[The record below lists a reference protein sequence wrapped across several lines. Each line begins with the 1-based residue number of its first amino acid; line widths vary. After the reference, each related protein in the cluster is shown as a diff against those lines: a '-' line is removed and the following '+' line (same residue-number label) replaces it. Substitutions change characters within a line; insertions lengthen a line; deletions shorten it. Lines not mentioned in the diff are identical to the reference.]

1 MAARTGLVLR
11 LDSSESSP
19 SDHSSLYKATLAGTS
34 SDELLKACDTVNEVD
49 VRHDGGEPV
58 HSTSHRPKAPLAP
71 IENTLSIAKRSGI
84 IARPPQH
91 RLCFSLDERHL
102 QSSSA
107 RNEPDAPAEEPA
119 TASEDSHI
127 TKNQLIPVA
136 AVAPYPQPCRVSTP
150 DGVPSWPGAST
161 TSFVR
166 QQPQISLRYAL
177 IDWVHGRPGSGRN
190 LGASVS
196 QLFRRKQKP
205 TSRPWGPPLSG
216 HETFRFGVEGG
227 HPFQSGV
234 SVMGLENEITT
245 RGQTVDKVAARRRC
259 GGYFALSDR
268 GMGGRIRIPSSNT
281 PAQEDMRAAATLP
294 TARALTATAGIRS
307 PSSGSVRMQSP
318 QREISARGHSGAAIT
333 QSHLRSLRS
342 EDSPHGTTRTRD
354 LMQAFPTP
362 PLPDVR
368 THVARPRKSRKR
380 MSLFP
385 FPSSTETTT
394 DPDGSRDATI
404 ARNTA
409 SESFTNRSARQRAF
423 VMTPVPVP
431 KAGAE
436 SVRMLIQSE
445 ASEPESSLP
454 TTEPTPHIVS
464 HVVMD
469 TASPSLPTAHMADP
483 RPQPKDN
490 VSHRSLRTQLSRA
503 KALGALRFTR
513 AGSVV

>member
-1 MAARTGLVLR
+1 MR
-11 LDSSESSP
+11 
-19 SDHSSLYKATLAGTS
+19 
-34 SDELLKACDTVNEVD
+34 N
-49 VRHDGGEPV
+49 
-58 HSTSHRPKAPLAP
+58 
-71 IENTLSIAKRSGI
+71 GI
-84 IARPPQH
+84 IARPSQH

-107 RNEPDAPAEEPA
+107 RNEPDSPAEEPA
-119 TASEDSHI
+119 TVSEDSHI

-136 AVAPYPQPCRVSTP
+136 AVAPHPQPCRVSTP

-166 QQPQISLRYAL
+166 RQRQISLRYAL

-190 LGASVS
+190 LRASVS
-196 QLFRRKQKP
+196 QLFLRKQKP
-205 TSRPWGPPLSG
+205 TSRPWRPPLSG

-245 RGQTVDKVAARRRC
+245 HGQTVDKVAARRRC

-281 PAQEDMRAAATLP
+281 PAREDIRGAATLP

-307 PSSGSVRMQSP
+307 PSSGSVRMQTP
-318 QREISARGHSGAAIT
+318 QRGISPRGHGSAVIT
-333 QSHLRSLRS
+333 PSHLRSLRS
-342 EDSPHGTTRTRD
+342 GDSPHGTTRTRD
-354 LMQAFPTP
+354 LMQAFPAP
-362 PLPDVR
+362 PLPDVP
-368 THVARPRKSRKR
+368 TDVARPKKLHKR
-380 MSLFP
+380 ISLFP
-385 FPSSTETTT
+385 IPSSTETMR
-394 DPDGSRDATI
+394 DLGSSKDATN

-409 SESFTNRSARQRAF
+409 SESFTNRFTCQQAF
-423 VMTPVPVP
+423 AMTSVPVP

-436 SVRMLIQSE
+436 SGHMIIQSE
-445 ASEPESSLP
+445 ASEPEGGLP
-454 TTEPTPHIVS
+454 AAESTPHIVS
-464 HVVMD
+464 HPVMD

-483 RPQPKDN
+483 RPQPKDTI
-490 VSHRSLRTQLSRA
+490 SHRSLRTQLSRA